1 MDKRYVIG
9 IGEALWDL
17 LPEGAKLGGAP
28 ANFAYHVGQFGLPS
42 CAISAIGRDELGDA
56 TLEAL
61 KSKGL
66 EHIIERMDYPTGRV
80 NVTMDANG
88 VPAYTFITDPAWDN
102 IPYTNEMKAVART
115 ARCVCW
121 GSLAQ
126 RAQTSRKTIQQFVLD
141 TPKDCLRVFDI
152 NLRCD
157 FYTAEVIEWSMEHA
171 DVMKINDEEIV
182 VLSRLFNIP
191 GLDYREK
198 CQWIVRRWKLRMLV
212 LTCGTNGSYVFTED
226 SESFCPTPKVNAI
239 DTVGAG
245 DSFTATF
252 CASIMAG
259 KTIAEAHSKAV
270 KISAYVCTQQGAMP
284 KLPKEVMGN

>member
-1 MDKRYVIG
+1 MEKRYVIG

-28 ANFAYHVGQFGLPS
+28 ANFAYHVGQFGHPS
-42 CAISAIGRDELGDA
+42 CAISAIGHDELGDA
-56 TLEAL
+56 TVEAF
-61 KSKGL
+61 KTKGL
-66 EHIIERMDYPTGRV
+66 EHIMERVDFPTGRV
-80 NVTMDANG
+80 DVAMDDQG
-88 VPAYTFITDPAWDN
+88 VPSYTFIADPAWDN
-102 IPYTNEMKAVART
+102 IPYTSEMEKLAKN

-126 RAQTSRKTIQQFVLD
+126 RAPKSRKTIQKFIKA
-141 TPKDCLRVFDI
+141 TPADCLRVFDI

-157 FYTAEVIEWSMEHA
+157 FYTKEVIEWSMERA
-171 DVMKINDEEIV
+171 NVMKINDEEIV
-182 VLSRLFNIP
+182 VLARMFNLP

-198 CQWIVRRWKLRMLV
+198 CQYIVRQWKLDMLV
-212 LTCGTNGSYVFTED
+212 LTCGTNGSYVFTAD
-226 SESFCPTPKVNAI
+226 SESFCPTPKVEAI

-259 KTIAEAHSKAV
+259 KPIPEAHAKAV
-270 KISAYVCTQQGAMP
+270 KVSAYVCTQKGAMP
-284 KLPKEVMGN
+284 QLPEQLREL